1 MSDRQSESTTERL
14 AKTARPVEPEA
25 VTVTGPNL
33 VQRVFRQFLD
43 QVVGGVSLVRT
54 FAIVWVRLDHL
65 TGKFRQ
71 RGTRGDLASNDA
83 A

>member
-14 AKTARPVEPEA
+14 TKTAQPVEPEA

-33 VQRVFRQFLD
+33 AQRVFRQFLD
-43 QVVGGVSLVRT
+43 QVVGGVSFVGT
-54 FAIVWVRLDHL
+54 FAIVWFRLDHL
-65 TGKFRQ
+65 IGKLRQ
-71 RGTRGDLASNDA
+71 RRTRGNLASNDA